1 MRTLTSTLQAAQ
13 QSPFVNA
20 LYKIVLTKGASSY
33 TYEKDRILPSEHD
46 EEMYSHQ
53 AKIVLHNRDHAL
65 DDIDLR
71 GYDAVI
77 SYGFSKE
84 YSAPASLT
92 VQDHQ
97 FNSDPNDLTCTL
109 FLEGTPNL
117 MAKDEASEN
126 YIPESDA
133 DETVKDLVEAIA
145 GATLAPFTH
154 CTAFEVVWD
163 EGYDDLAD
171 TYEPADGFRIYTGGN
186 RLAALRRVLDHTANV
201 PRFEADGKIHIM
213 KPVTTGTTYDSE
225 YALGKG
231 YHNFFNKAYR
241 NTLVIPN
248 RVVVQS
254 RSDDELFYQG
264 EAQTDDY
271 DSLPAKVKKTKFVEA
286 RLESDDQGDDIAEAL
301 LSKAEMG
308 CSRGQAEVP
317 INVGSEV
324 FDYVKVTDSRQGDA
338 RTGNIGYI
346 HRRFGGDK
354 WKMTFG
360 FGNWFD
366 MIRYNAMLNELET
379 YTDIDNYFSRLRVGT
394 LYAYLDDIKD
404 GPALYIRQNYLHLD
418 ATGVYVS
425 ENTLYAIRLPGEAE
439 HNLWK
444 SDTAPTEPEDGDF
457 WLDTNYTPD
466 KVKIWDGDS
475 WEEATSEQ
483 LAEFGR
489 ATILRRLKASAL
501 TADGLVVLDEVQEGT
516 YGLVY
521 SAYMSAHQI
530 LLSKTAKDGL
540 WYEESGVVLDAT
552 YGIALYGG
560 EGINAFRTF
569 ATKEDYEDGTPVQV
583 YVGTDGCFYAGEG
596 KIKVDKSRVT
606 IKGYIDP
613 LRFVNNDGDSIGT
626 IHAEVATDNFLIA
639 AYGGHKLILSSLS
652 GIATVGDILPSIN
665 DYFSLGSIDYQ
676 YKGGYF
682 ASRLV
687 IPHGLNMYD

>member
-1 MRTLTSTLQAAQ
+1 MRTISDSLLKAQ
-13 QSPFVNA
+13 QTGFLNPLCKV
-20 LYKIVLTKGASSY
+20 VLTKGESSY

-46 EEMYSHQ
+46 EEMYSHR

-77 SYGFSKE
+77 SYGFADE
-84 YSAPASLT
+84 YSATAPLS
-92 VQDHQ
+92 VIDQQ
-97 FNSDPNDLTCTL
+97 FDSDPNNLTCIL
-109 FLEGTPNL
+109 ELEGTPNL
-117 MAKDEASEN
+117 MAQDEASEN

-133 DETVKDLVEAIA
+133 DEKVKDLVEAIA

-171 TYEPADGFRIYTGGN
+171 TYEPADDFRIYTGGN
-186 RLAALRRVLDHTANV
+186 RLAAIRKLLDYTSNV
-201 PRFEADGKIHIM
+201 ARFEADGKIHIM

-254 RSDDELFYQG
+254 RSDDEPFYQG

-317 INVGSEV
+317 INVAAEV
-324 FDYVKVTDSRQGDA
+324 FDYDKVTDSRQGDA
-338 RTGNIGYI
+338 RTGNVGYI

-366 MIRYNAMLNELET
+366 LLHYQAMLNELET

-404 GPALYIRQNYLHLD
+404 GPEIYIRQRSMQLD
-418 ATGVYVS
+418 ATGLYLQENIVY
-425 ENTLYAIRLPGEAE
+425 TIRLPGEAQ
-439 HNLWK
+439 HKLTK
-444 SDTAPTEPEDGDF
+444 SDTAPSSPEEGDF
-457 WLDTNYTPD
+457 WIDTNYIPNPIM
-466 KVKIWDGDS
+466 IWNGSS
-475 WEEATSEQ
+475 WDELTAEEI
-483 LAEFGR
+483 AEYNR
-489 ATILRRLKASAL
+489 ATIFREVKSMSL
-501 TADGLVVLDEVQEGT
+501 TADGLVLLDQVQVGT
-516 YGLVY
+516 YGLVLATAI
-521 SAYMSAHQI
+521 SAGNI
-530 LLSKTAKDGL
+530 LLSKTEKDGL
-540 WYEESGVVLDAT
+540 WYDETGVAINAT
-552 YGIALYGG
+552 TGIGLYGG
-560 EGINAFRTF
+560 AGINAFRTYP
-569 ATKEDYEDGTPVQV
+569 TKQDYLDGTNVLC
-583 YVGTDGCFYAGEG
+583 YIGTDGRLSINGPGSLRFYHDSFYAGCLGVSNTSPYEFNILAMG
-596 KIKVDKSRVT
+596 
-606 IKGYIDP
+606 GNP
-613 LRFVNNDGDSIGT
+613 LYIGT
-626 IHAEVATDNFLIA
+626 EGDPD
-639 AYGGHKLILSSLS
+639 G
-652 GIATVGDILPSIN
+652 GDIYLNPGSNYVLPYADN
-665 DYFSLGSIDYQ
+665 DIRLGSPSKQFY
-676 YKGGYF
+676 GGYF

-687 IPHGLNMYD
+687 IPHGLNKYD